1 MSCSVQR
8 THSNGCFQWY
18 SVMWTKRVKLV
29 EVELVFDYTCLHG
42 FKVRDQ
48 LTSQNKPVTRR
59 KLKQEILLEQVMI
72 IIHQQHNKI
81 ALKYVISFPF
91 LEKKRKRQ
99 KNFSGC
105 GKSISRRYLCSQ
117 MWKHFVIQPLISF
130 VICTKHF
137 SIQPLILYFTH
148 QEGIVFALE

>member
-1 MSCSVQR
+1 
-8 THSNGCFQWY
+8 
-18 SVMWTKRVKLV
+18 MWTKRVKLV

-42 FKVRDQ
+42 FKVRDH
-48 LTSQNKPVTRR
+48 LTSQNEPVTRR

-99 KNFSGC
+99 KTSAAVGRVYLDATC
-105 GKSISRRYLCSQ
+105 ARRCENILLFNHSFCNLHKTLFHSTT
-117 MWKHFVIQPLISF
+117 HFV
-130 VICTKHF
+130 
-137 SIQPLILYFTH
+137 LYPPGRYCIRAWVVEQFQSNRVEITCM
-148 QEGIVFALE
+148 QSEVTF

>member
-1 MSCSVQR
+1 MFKDQELLYLVIIPFILVTIMFDSGVTLYEENR
-8 THSNGCFQWY
+8 LL
-18 SVMWTKRVKLV
+18 RVKLV

-59 KLKQEILLEQVMI
+59 KLKQEILLKQVMI
-72 IIHQQHNKI
+72 IIHQQHNEI

-99 KNFSGC
+99 KNISGC

-117 MWKHFVIQPLISF
+117 M
-130 VICTKHF
+130 
-137 SIQPLILYFTH
+137 
-148 QEGIVFALE
+148 